1 MRYLTIYSS
10 LLFMAG
16 LGCQMS
22 PVPQKISHWH
32 ERAQREV
39 PAIESLVQPGDIVF
53 RLSNTQLAGGLVDFS
68 KTIAKTTE
76 SYLSHAALVYHV
88 GPDGAMIVDVTP
100 NGVERRYLVDW
111 YVQGTKNFC
120 VKRLKPEYRFLI
132 PQVLAELDKL
142 IARDVLYD
150 DKFVPDDD
158 RFYCTELVDHC
169 FRVLGYPLAPRIR
182 IKDFPKYNLVM
193 HTGILIGGID
203 NRNLA
208 VIAGNERIGLF
219 SSPMLETVID
229 FRGRSPEE
237 IERLLPPTHLVKR
250 SFRGG
255 AAGSSVWPPTNRH
268 GYPRP
273 AYAPSFEEE
282 VPEQSADASSNGK
295 TAG

>member
-1 MRYLTIYSS
+1 MSRSTVFP
-10 LLFMAG
+10 LLLLVSG
-16 LGCQMS
+16 LGCQLS
-22 PVPQKISHWH
+22 PVPQKIGYWH
-32 ERAQREV
+32 QQASREV
-39 PAIESLVQPGDIVF
+39 PAIESVLRPGDIVF

-88 GPDGAMIVDVTP
+88 GPDGAMILDMTP
-100 NGVERRYLVDW
+100 HGVQRRYLIDW
-111 YVQGTKNFC
+111 YAEGTKNFC
-120 VKRLKPEYRFLI
+120 VKRLKPEYQFLV
-132 PQVLAELDKL
+132 PQVLAEMDKL
-142 IARDVLYD
+142 IAKDVMYD
-150 DKFVPDDD
+150 DKFIPDDD

-219 SSPMLETVID
+219 SSPMLETVLD
-229 FRGRSPEE
+229 FRGRDPAE
-237 IERLLPPTHLVKR
+237 IQRLLPETRLVR
-250 SFRGG
+250 RRYRPDAGMPGMLPARNGVSPR
-255 AAGSSVWPPTNRH
+255 AAF
-268 GYPRP
+268 
-273 AYAPSFEEE
+273 APYFEEPVE
-282 VPEQSADASSNGK
+282 TAELNARAK